1 MICGEALELPLF
13 PAEEGGASPT
23 SPLQIKFVEID
34 KGVAASLYR
43 KHHYLGDKG
52 FLHQYTY
59 GGLWHGEVICAITY
73 GIPNA
78 HSINGLYDKHNQ
90 HGVLEITRLVC
101 DPRCPKNTPS
111 RMIAIT
117 TRLLKKIYPLK
128 LLISYADTAQ
138 GHDGGIYKA
147 SNFRA
152 HGLTAKKT
160 DFKFPDG
167 SIRKGR
173 GIKYSELEGEWVPR
187 SQKYLFSKKIE
198 DDRFPPT
205 GN

>member
-13 PAEEGGASPT
+13 PTEEGGASPT
-23 SPLQIKFVEID
+23 SPLQIKFVQVD
-34 KGVAASLYR
+34 KRVAANLYAT
-43 KHHYLGDKG
+43 HHYHGEKD
-52 FLHQYTY
+52 FLHLYSF
-59 GGLWHGEVICAITY
+59 GGLWDGEVVCAITY
-73 GIPNA
+73 GIPNP
-78 HSINGLYDKHNQ
+78 HSIKGLYDKDSQ
-90 HGVLEITRLVC
+90 DGVLEITRLVC
-101 DPRCPKNTPS
+101 HPCCPKNTPS

-117 TRLLKKIYPLK
+117 TKLLRRLYPLK

-160 DFKFPDG
+160 DFVFPDG
-167 SIRKGR
+167 SIRKGK

-187 SQKYLFSKKIE
+187 SQKYLFSKRIKE
-198 DDRFPPT
+198 
-205 GN
+205 